1 MAGNQVSHNISHCG
15 QNGPYCITRAIWK
28 FLLFVA
34 LGLVSVQG
42 AHTGVKIGL
51 VCNAAPDSWQNLFR
65 IASAMNIAID
75 RLVEKGIIQNN
86 TIER

>member
-1 MAGNQVSHNISHCG
+1 MAGNQVPHNSSHCG
-15 QNGPYCITRAIWK
+15 QNGQYHITGAVWK
-28 FLLFVA
+28 FLLFVV

-42 AHTGVKIGL
+42 APTGVKIGL
-51 VCNAAPDSWQNLFR
+51 VCNASPDSWQNLFR